1 MGRSNTDNN
10 TTSTEHHNPTTND
23 SNPTSHRTMFH
34 PTALLS
40 TLLATLSAA
49 TPISSAPNHALAT
62 RDNPQYQSGQG
73 TYTDGQGTYVTSD
86 SVHHYASGTKCWTDY
101 YVVNHGIIY
110 DDWKQAS
117 DKIYCTGTSLC
128 TLNQMS
134 GVQTCET
141 WSVGVEGGVEAGI
154 FNFGVSLGYDLQKCH
169 VAQDIKAC
177 NWNDGGCHVVWTRQQ
192 LLAQEGYARRRCDD
206 GSGDYTAWLQDFKYT
221 APTEHAD
228 YGCGSKCSDSV

>member
-1 MGRSNTDNN
+1 MGRSKNDNK
-10 TTSTEHHNPTTND
+10 TSSSAHHHQTTNIFK
-23 SNPTSHRTMFH
+23 PTLHCTMFRQ
-34 PTALLS
+34 TALLS
-40 TLLATLSAA
+40 ALLATFSTA
-49 TPISSAPNHALAT
+49 TAITSAPNHALAT

-101 YVVNHGIIY
+101 FVVHHGTIY
-110 DDWKQAS
+110 DNWKQAS

-169 VAQDIKAC
+169 VAQDVKAC

>member
-1 MGRSNTDNN
+1 MGRSNNDNK
-10 TTSTEHHNPTTND
+10 TSSSEHHHQTTND

-101 YVVNHGIIY
+101 FVVHHGIIY